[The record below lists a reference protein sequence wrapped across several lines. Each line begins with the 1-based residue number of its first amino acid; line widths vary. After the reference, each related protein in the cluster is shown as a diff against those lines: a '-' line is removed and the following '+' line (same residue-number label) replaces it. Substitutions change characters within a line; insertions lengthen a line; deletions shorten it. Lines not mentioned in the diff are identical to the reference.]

1 MGETAYYKVKYRTKL
16 KAKYHRKVK
25 VFIEEMKKRI
35 KARGKDI
42 REVRK
47 IYKDVIDMQ
56 SPNWAIAAIARQG
69 EMTEEFSNAI
79 YGYPAP
85 PRYTE
90 DQKEAFKTV
99 LVDLAEKYRQR
110 AIRSYT
116 TCLKLAQ
123 TLEWFN
129 PWSDNAEKRLA
140 ELDPEKYSYNAE
152 QRATPKVFSSML
164 LPPPLIVNTEE
175 GGN

>member
-1 MGETAYYKVKYRTKL
+1 
-16 KAKYHRKVK
+16 
-25 VFIEEMKKRI
+25 MKKRI

-42 REVRK
+42 QEVRK

-90 DQKEAFKTV
+90 DQKEERSRRSGRPGREVSATCHPIV
-99 LVDLAEKYRQR
+99 YDLSQAR
-110 AIRSYT
+110 ADIG
-116 TCLKLAQ
+116 
-123 TLEWFN
+123 
-129 PWSDNAEKRLA
+129 
-140 ELDPEKYSYNAE
+140 
-152 QRATPKVFSSML
+152 V
-164 LPPPLIVNTEE
+164 V
-175 GGN
+175 